1 MGHFCLRLYFNFS
14 FFTIWFVVVFFSHL
28 DSQRFGVSHQSP
40 LWYLISA
47 GNLFQI
53 RRLQFPFHCCH
64 QTTTG
69 IGENVAKNL
78 NRILSISQIAFLAR
92 RNLNWK
98 RTFIY
103 ISNKRNA
110 TPAQYINTTVVP
122 TGLTSKNFFFQW
134 EKFLSLLWLF
144 PVPQLGRWSLVRR
157 VIGVD

>member
-1 MGHFCLRLYFNFS
+1 MGYFCLRLYFNFFLQLELLC
-14 FFTIWFVVVFFSHL
+14 FFVTWILSILERVTKVL
-28 DSQRFGVSHQSP
+28 CG
-40 LWYLISA
+40 YLISA

-122 TGLTSKNFFFQW
+122 TGLTSKNFFSNERSFYL
-134 EKFLSLLWLF
+134 FSGFSPFPSLEG
-144 PVPQLGRWSLVRR
+144 GRW
-157 VIGVD
+157 